1 MKIVSHLCLNHR
13 NYTGFHHSEKPQ
25 YAADKLVADALDFFH
40 TGHFNSDVVDLLM
53 QITCDALKLHL
64 FIYQQHDNH
73 VQVLK
78 FTGNDSLNLTLIH
91 PWERVVCVRF
101 THNNIHSGGN
111 HYDAITT
118 LNRTKSPRTILAV
131 ELLSL
136 SELSPPP
143 LPGEKINIKQ
153 EILPKINRLSLNRNT
168 ALITLNERYS

>member
-1 MKIVSHLCLNHR
+1 MCLYQDYGDTLTLEDCITKIVSHLCLNHR
-13 NYTGFHHSEKPQ
+13 NYTAFHQSEKPQ
-25 YAADKLVADALDFFH
+25 YAADKLVADALDFFR

-53 QITCDALKLHL
+53 QITGDTLKLHL
-64 FIYQQHDNH
+64 FIYQQHNNL

-78 FTGNDSLNLTLIH
+78 FTGNDSLNPTLIH
-91 PWERVVCVRF
+91 PWERVVRVRF

-118 LNRTKSPRTILAV
+118 LKRTKSPCTISAD
-131 ELLSL
+131 EHLSP

-153 EILPKINRLSLNRNT
+153 EIPPKIN
-168 ALITLNERYS
+168 